1 MRRRIPYVFGLL
13 AGIILMLALR
23 PAALKSQTPA
33 PGGAPDQLQLTAEA
47 QTWLTDLIRINT
59 TNPPGNEMEA
69 AKYIQNV
76 LQKENIP
83 AEVLEMKPG
92 RGIVIARLQ
101 AGPLPDSSKAL
112 LLVAHL
118 DVVGVDRAK
127 WSVDPFAATQKD
139 GYIYGRGAIDDKGMV
154 AANLAAFI
162 GLKRSGTRL
171 TRDVIFLADDDEEQ
185 GGDASIKAVIDR
197 YWDKIA
203 CGFALNEGGNVVMQ
217 NGKVQYVGIQTSEK
231 VAYNVTMTAT
241 GTSGHASVPQKDNA
255 VVHLAAAVQKVGTL
269 ETPMH
274 LLTMTRRYFEQL
286 APVED
291 DDIAKWIRALDSSDR
306 ADLAALRLAQMN
318 PVWNSMLRD
327 TIAPT
332 ELTAGVRT
340 NVVPPQASANLNIR
354 LLPGNSIQDVIA
366 EMQKAVND
374 PQIKFTVEPDAGPSA
389 PSSSIT
395 TELYQTI
402 ERLAPKQFPGAVVV
416 PYLSTWY
423 TDSSY
428 LRVHNVQAYG
438 LVPFPLSEADI
449 LRMHGDDERIP
460 IESFRTGVDF
470 LYKAVHE
477 FVTK

>member
-1 MRRRIPYVFGLL
+1 MARQIPYLLSLTVGVILLGLP
-13 AGIILMLALR
+13 
-23 PAALKSQTPA
+23 PATLKSQTPA
-33 PGGAPDQLQLTAEA
+33 PGMPPDMLQLTAEA
-47 QTWLTDLIRINT
+47 QTWLTDLMRINT

-92 RGIVIARLQ
+92 RSIVVARLQ
-101 AGPLPDSSKAL
+101 AGPLPDSARAL

-127 WSVDPFAATQKD
+127 WSVDPFAAVQKD
-139 GYIYGRGAIDDKGMV
+139 NYIYGRGAIDDKGMV

-171 TRDVIFLADDDEEQ
+171 SRDVIFLADDDEEQ

-203 CGFALNEGGNVVMQ
+203 CGFALNEGGNVVLQ
-217 NGKVQYVGIQTSEK
+217 NGKVQYVGVQTSEK
-231 VAYNVTMTAT
+231 VAYNVTVTAT
-241 GTSGHASVPQKDNA
+241 GTSGHASVPQRDNP

-269 ETPMH
+269 ETPLH

-291 DDIAKWIRALDSSDR
+291 EDIAKWIRALDTSDR
-306 ADLAALRLAQMN
+306 ADLAALRLAGMN
-318 PVWNSMLRD
+318 PMWNSMLRD

-332 ELTAGVRT
+332 ELSAGVRV

-354 LLPGNSIQDVIA
+354 LLPGNSIQDVI
-366 EMQKAVND
+366 EQMQKAVND

-389 PSSSIT
+389 PSSSLT
-395 TELYQTI
+395 SELYQTI
-402 ERLAPKQFPGAVVV
+402 ERVAPQQFSGAMVV
-416 PYLSTWY
+416 PYLSPWY

-428 LRVHNVQAYG
+428 LRVHNVQSYG
-438 LVPFPLSEADI
+438 LVPFPLTEADI

-460 IESFRTGVDF
+460 IASFRAGVDF

>member
-1 MRRRIPYVFGLL
+1 MTRQIPYILSLL
-13 AGIILMLALR
+13 AGVILLALP
-23 PAALKSQTPA
+23 PATLKSQSPA
-33 PGGAPDQLQLTAEA
+33 PGTPPDLMQLTAEA

-69 AKYIQNV
+69 AKYIQNI

-92 RGIVIARLQ
+92 RGIVVARLQ
-101 AGPLPDSSKAL
+101 AGPLPDSARAL
-112 LLVAHL
+112 LLIAHL

-139 GYIYGRGAIDDKGMV
+139 NYIYGRGAIDDKGMV

-162 GLKRSGTRL
+162 GLRRSGTRL
-171 TRDVIFLADDDEEQ
+171 SRDVIFLADDDEEQ
-185 GGDASIKAVIDR
+185 GGDAGIKAVIDR

-203 CGFALNEGGNVVMQ
+203 CGFALNEGGNVVLQ
-217 NGKVQYVGIQTSEK
+217 NGKVQYVAVQTSEK
-231 VAYNVTMTAT
+231 VAFNVTVTAT
-241 GTSGHASVPQKDNA
+241 GTSGHASVPQKDNP
-255 VVHLAAAVQKVGTL
+255 VVHLAAAVQKVGAL
-269 ETPMH
+269 ETPLH

-291 DDIAKWIRALDSSDR
+291 EDIAKWIRALDTSDR
-306 ADLAALRLAQMN
+306 ADLAALRLAAMN
-318 PVWNSMLRD
+318 PIWNSMLRD

-332 ELTAGVRT
+332 ELSAGVRV

-354 LLPGNSIQDVIA
+354 LLPGNSIQDVI
-366 EMQKAVND
+366 EQMQKAVND
-374 PQIKFTVEPDAGPSA
+374 PQIKFTIEPDAGPSA
-389 PSSSIT
+389 PSSSLT
-395 TELYQTI
+395 SDLYQLI
-402 ERLAPKQFPGAVVV
+402 ERLAPQQFSGAVVV
-416 PYLSTWY
+416 PYLSPWY

-428 LRVHNVQAYG
+428 LRLHSVQSYG
-438 LVPFPLSEADI
+438 LVPFPLTEQDI

-460 IESFRTGVDF
+460 IASFRAGVDF

>member
-1 MRRRIPYVFGLL
+1 MARQIPYLLSLTVGVILLGLP
-13 AGIILMLALR
+13 
-23 PAALKSQTPA
+23 PATLKSQTPA
-33 PGGAPDQLQLTAEA
+33 PGMPPDMLQLTAEA
-47 QTWLTDLIRINT
+47 QTWLTDLMRINT

-69 AKYIQNV
+69 AKYVQNV

-92 RGIVIARLQ
+92 RSIVVARLQ
-101 AGPLPDSSKAL
+101 AGPLPDSARAL

-127 WSVDPFAATQKD
+127 WSVDPFAAVQKD
-139 GYIYGRGAIDDKGMV
+139 NYIYGRGAIDDKGMV

-171 TRDVIFLADDDEEQ
+171 SRDVIFLADDDEEQ

-203 CGFALNEGGNVVMQ
+203 CGFALNEGGNVVLQ
-217 NGKVQYVGIQTSEK
+217 NGKVQYVGVQTSEK
-231 VAYNVTMTAT
+231 VAYNVTVTAT
-241 GTSGHASVPQKDNA
+241 GTSGHASVPQKDNP

-269 ETPMH
+269 ETPLH

-291 DDIAKWIRALDSSDR
+291 EDIAKWIRALDTSDR
-306 ADLAALRLAQMN
+306 ADLAALRLAGMN
-318 PVWNSMLRD
+318 PMWNSMLRD

-332 ELTAGVRT
+332 ELSAGVRV

-354 LLPGNSIQDVIA
+354 LLPGNSIQDVI
-366 EMQKAVND
+366 EQMQKAVND

-389 PSSSIT
+389 PSSSLT
-395 TELYQTI
+395 SELYQTI
-402 ERLAPKQFPGAVVV
+402 ERVAPQQFSGAMVV
-416 PYLSTWY
+416 PYLSPWY

-428 LRVHNVQAYG
+428 LRVHNVQSYG
-438 LVPFPLSEADI
+438 LVPFPLTEADI

-460 IESFRTGVDF
+460 IASFRAGVDF

>member
-1 MRRRIPYVFGLL
+1 MARRIFQVFSLL
-13 AGIILMLALR
+13 AGIIFILALR
-23 PAALKSQTPA
+23 PATLQSQTPTQ
-33 PGGAPDQLQLTAEA
+33 GGTLDLLQLTAEA

-59 TNPPGNEMEA
+59 SNPPGNELEA
-69 AKYIQNV
+69 AKYIQSV
-76 LQKENIP
+76 LQKENVP
-83 AEVLEMKPG
+83 AEILVMTPG

-101 AGPLPDSSKAL
+101 AGPLPDSSRAL
-112 LLVAHL
+112 LLLAHL
-118 DVVGVDRAK
+118 DAVGVDRAG

-139 GYIYGRGAIDDKGMV
+139 DYIYGRGAIDDKGMV

-171 TRDVIFLADDDEEQ
+171 SRDVIFLADDDEEQ
-185 GGDASIKAVIDR
+185 GGNASIKAVIER

-203 CGFALNEGGNVVMQ
+203 CGFAINEGGNVVLK
-217 NGKVQYVGIQTSEK
+217 NGKVQSVAIQTSEK
-231 VAYNVTMTAT
+231 VAYNVTVTAT
-241 GTSGHASVPQKDNA
+241 GTSGHASIPQRDNP

-269 ETPMH
+269 ETPLH

-286 APVED
+286 ASVED
-291 DDIAKWIRALDSSDR
+291 EDIAKWIRALDTSDR
-306 ADLAALRLAQMN
+306 ADLAALRLAAMN

-332 ELTAGVRT
+332 ELTAGVRA

-354 LLPGNSIQDVIA
+354 LLPGNSVQDVIDQ
-366 EMQKAVND
+366 MQKAVND
-374 PQIKFTVEPDAGPSA
+374 PQVKFTVQPDAGPSA

-402 ERLAPKQFPGAVVV
+402 ERLAPRQFPGAVVV
-416 PYLSTWY
+416 PYLSTWA
-423 TDSSY
+423 TDSAY
-428 LRVHNVQAYG
+428 LRLHNVQSYG

-449 LRMHGDDERIP
+449 LRMHGNDERIP
-460 IESFRTGVDF
+460 ITSFRVGIDF

>member
-1 MRRRIPYVFGLL
+1 MARQIPYLLSLTVGVILLGLP
-13 AGIILMLALR
+13 
-23 PAALKSQTPA
+23 PATLKSQTPA
-33 PGGAPDQLQLTAEA
+33 PGMPPDMLQLTAEA
-47 QTWLTDLIRINT
+47 QTWLTDLMRINT

-69 AKYIQNV
+69 AKYVQNV

-92 RGIVIARLQ
+92 RSIVVARLQ
-101 AGPLPDSSKAL
+101 AGPLPDSARAL

-127 WSVDPFAATQKD
+127 WSVDPFAAVQKD
-139 GYIYGRGAIDDKGMV
+139 NYIYGRGAIDDKGMV

-171 TRDVIFLADDDEEQ
+171 SRDVIFLADDDEEQ

-203 CGFALNEGGNVVMQ
+203 CGFALNEGGNVVLQ
-217 NGKVQYVGIQTSEK
+217 NGKVQYVGVQTSEK
-231 VAYNVTMTAT
+231 VAYNVTVTAT
-241 GTSGHASVPQKDNA
+241 GTSGHASVPQRDNP

-269 ETPMH
+269 ETPLH

-291 DDIAKWIRALDSSDR
+291 EDIAKWIRALDTSDR
-306 ADLAALRLAQMN
+306 ADLAALRLAGMN
-318 PVWNSMLRD
+318 PMWNSMLRD

-332 ELTAGVRT
+332 ELSAGVRV

-354 LLPGNSIQDVIA
+354 LLPGNSIQDVI
-366 EMQKAVND
+366 EQMQKAVND

-389 PSSSIT
+389 PSSSLT
-395 TELYQTI
+395 SELYQTI
-402 ERLAPKQFPGAVVV
+402 ERVAPQQFSGAMVV
-416 PYLSTWY
+416 PYLSPWY

-428 LRVHNVQAYG
+428 LRVHNVQSYG
-438 LVPFPLSEADI
+438 LVPFPLTEADI

-460 IESFRTGVDF
+460 IASFRAGVDF